1 MLNQKAE
8 PKLPMNLFKPKAPAQ
23 SKRAITREVFNEF
36 VSEFSNAEIGGGVE
50 LTKILLRLRDKMEHD
65 GIREEVL
72 ESSPKTKFNRIL
84 KLKSPA
90 QSKDEIRIEA
100 FNKMVNN
107 IPDFEIVN
115 NQNLIK
121 TLLRLRKKIDPEG
134 DLRETKDLETGSGSI
149 LERTLTRMRKEKE

>member
-1 MLNQKAE
+1 
-8 PKLPMNLFKPKAPAQ
+8 MNLFKPKAPAQ
-23 SKRAITREVFNEF
+23 SRRAITREVFNEF

-84 KLKSPA
+84 KLKSSA
-90 QSKDEIRIEA
+90 QSKEKIRIEA

-107 IPDFEIVN
+107 IPNFEIVN
-115 NQNLIK
+115 NQTIIK
-121 TLLRLRKKIDPEG
+121 ALLRLRKKIDPEG
-134 DLRETKDLETGSGSI
+134 DLRETKDLETGSGSS